1 MKIKELKPKDQ
12 VDWLLIGVMV
22 AGFIMVVVGSST
34 ACAQDNAQLQQEL
47 DDLRWEQ
54 RQLERDMQI
63 QRYVNQ
69 TRRITLRQQQY
80 DPTINERKVH
90 IMRINEEIRQKK
102 IRDSYKWDDGDGC
115 QTFYPYPCVNTHD

>member
-1 MKIKELKPKDQ
+1 MSNDSKIVLAAF
-12 VDWLLIGVMV
+12 VFLV
-22 AGFIMVVVGSST
+22 FIIFGSM
-34 ACAQDNAQLQQEL
+34 AHAQDNAQLQQEL

-54 RQLERDMQI
+54 RWLERDMQI

-80 DPTINERKVH
+80 DPTINSSKVY

-115 QTFYPYPCVNTHD
+115 QTFYPYTCVRKQDD